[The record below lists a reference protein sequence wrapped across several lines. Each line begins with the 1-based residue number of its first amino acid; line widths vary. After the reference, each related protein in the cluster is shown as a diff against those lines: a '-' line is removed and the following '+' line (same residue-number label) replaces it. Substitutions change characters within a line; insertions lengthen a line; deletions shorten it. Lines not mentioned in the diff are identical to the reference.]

1 MMAQKKLLF
10 VINHIDWFWSH
21 RLPLAKGAQMQGY
34 DVHVAVPGASND
46 KNLEPQHFTGH
57 ELPANGGS
65 IGLLQSIWAIHQIIK
80 AEKPDILHAITLKSA
95 FIAGLAARCHKD
107 VRVVHTLAGLGYLFS
122 GEGLK
127 PKVLR
132 ALIGPFLKLALKHDR
147 AQLIF
152 QNPDDMGLMIKRGF
166 ADENCCV
173 LIRGSGVNLK
183 DFPFTPLPNDD
194 STKGGPIV
202 LMPTRLVHE
211 KGIAIFIE
219 AANILAGKNIAAR
232 FQIAGGL
239 SASNPRAISKEEMEG
254 MIAGTQVEWLG
265 KVDDMPALYKK
276 ASIICYPSYYG
287 EGVPK
292 VLLEAA
298 SIGRPI
304 ITADH
309 AGCREA
315 VNDGQSGL
323 LVPVKDAQGTA
334 DAIETLLSDRAKMEE
349 MGKKAHEIAAQDFDV
364 ESVVERTLKVYEKRK

>member
-1 MMAQKKLLF
+1 MAQKKLLF

-21 RLPLAKGAQMQGY
+21 RLPLAKGAQMEGY
-34 DVHVAVPGASND
+34 DVHVAVPGADND
-46 KNLEPQHFTGH
+46 QNLKPQHFTGH
-57 ELPANGGS
+57 ELPAADGS
-65 IGLLQSIWAIHQIIK
+65 LGLLQNIWTIHKIIK
-80 AEKPDILHAITLKSA
+80 AEKPDIIHAITLKSA
-95 FIAGLAARCHKD
+95 FIAGLAARFHKN

-127 PKVLR
+127 PKILR
-132 ALIGPFLKLALKHDR
+132 ALIGPFLKLALKHES

-152 QNPDDMGLMIKRGF
+152 QNPDDMDLMIKRGF
-166 ADENCCV
+166 ADEERCT

-183 DFPFTPLPNDD
+183 DFPLTPLPNDEP
-194 STKGGPIV
+194 PIV

-211 KGIAIFIE
+211 KGVAIFIE
-219 AANILAGKNIAAR
+219 AANTLANENINAR

-239 SASNPRAISKEEMEG
+239 STSNPRAISKEEMEG

-298 SIGRPI
+298 SVGRPI
-304 ITADH
+304 ITTDH

-315 VNDGQSGL
+315 VKDGQSGL
-323 LVPVKDAQGTA
+323 LVPVKNSQATA
-334 DAIETLLSDRAKMEE
+334 DAIASLLRNREKMEE
-349 MGKKAHEIAAQDFDV
+349 MSKKAHDLAANDFDV
-364 ESVVERTLKVYEKRK
+364 ESVVERTLKVYEKHK